1 MKGSTSLL
9 AAALLLVAA
18 GVPCP
23 AGRAEAPR
31 AVIVDTDAGS
41 DDLMAIA
48 FLLARPDVRIEAISI
63 ANGLAHV
70 RPGAANVL
78 RLLELAGRRDIPVYV
93 GRETPLRGS
102 GEFPRAWRELSDKLP
117 GVDLPATTRKPEAES
132 AAEYLVKRLANPR
145 RRARILALG
154 PLTNLGE
161 ALERAPRSVRAV
173 EEIVIM
179 GGALGVPGNLSD
191 GGYFKTTNKTAEW
204 NLFVDPL
211 AATRVFASGARITLV
226 PLDAMNKVPI
236 DPVFLREF
244 ATQARTP
251 LGRFVAQVLETDRQF
266 IEQNFYFAWD
276 PLAAVALVERG
287 VVTTRAARI
296 EVRQTPPEEGRTV
309 EVNGGRRNVRVAWDA
324 DAAAFKR
331 IFLRAFAP

>member
-9 AAALLLVAA
+9 VAALLLGAA
-18 GVPCP
+18 AAPCP
-23 AGRAEAPR
+23 AGQAEAAR

-48 FLLARPDVRIEAISI
+48 FLLARPDVRIEAITI

-78 RLLELAGRRDIPVYV
+78 RLLELAGRRDVPVYV

-102 GEFPRAWRELSDKLP
+102 AEFPRAWRELSDKLP
-117 GVDLPATTRKPEAES
+117 GVDLPATARKPEAES

-161 ALERAPRSVRAV
+161 TLGRAPRSARAI

-179 GGALGVPGNLSD
+179 GGALAVPGNLGD
-191 GGYFKTTNKTAEW
+191 GGYFQTANKTAEW

-211 AATRVFASGARITLV
+211 AAARVFASGARITLV
-226 PLDAMNKVPI
+226 PLDATNKVPI
-236 DPVFLREF
+236 GPAFLREF
-244 ATQARTP
+244 ETQAP
-251 LGRFVAQVLETDRQF
+251 LGRFVAQVLESDRQF

-287 VVTTRAARI
+287 VVTTRAGRI

-309 EVNGGRRNVRVAWDA
+309 EVKAGRRNVRVAWDA

-331 IFLRAFAP
+331 IFLRAFTP